1 MKNILSLI
9 FFLIVTLA
17 FSQDKGNSKNERPVE
32 FIMAQNPPVYTG
44 CEGFK
49 STSSKNICSN
59 KKLMEHIYKNFDAS
73 VSTNSSLE
81 AGNYEITV
89 TFIVDKQGN
98 ITNVKTKGSEHAP
111 FVKEAIRLIN
121 SIPKYSSPGMQ
132 NEKVVDI
139 RYTIPIV
146 FTVEK
151 NKL

>member
-1 MKNILSLI
+1 MKNILLFI
-9 FFLIVTLA
+9 FFLISTLA
-17 FSQDKGNSKNERPVE
+17 FSQEKGNSKNERPVE
-32 FIMAQNPPVYTG
+32 FIMAQNPPIYKG

-59 KKLMEHIYKNFDAS
+59 KKLMEHIDNNFDAS
-73 VSTNSSLE
+73 VSTNTSLE
-81 AGNYEITV
+81 VGNYEITV

-98 ITNVKTKGSEHAP
+98 ITNVETKGSEYTP

-121 SIPKYSSPGMQ
+121 SIPKYSSPGIQ
-132 NEKVVDI
+132 NEKIVNV

-151 NKL
+151 NIH